1 MQSRYEIYS
10 KVKGLE
16 SLERELLM
24 SNSRHKKGQES
35 KVINPKSNSQNLKVL
50 VRQKECIPI
59 LSKRLT
65 TKVAAIRT
73 KSACADL
80 NSACIGRL
88 GLYSPRLPACGRIFA
103 KTECSRQKSKIPST
117 VLLTFEVLLLTLF
130 AVPMRATAQ
139 STNPLAVVVNSNQD
153 GNVQPDNALTLR
165 EAIALV
171 NGQLSLDRLSEAE
184 KAQVRPLDSN
194 TSSRIEFNLPPDQTT
209 IQLQGLLPALASPGL
224 VVDGTTQ
231 PGYDATQSR
240 TTEIEIPTPV
250 VAIAPAPDREVLRGL
265 TIVADNITVR
275 GLSIYGFGKF
285 GGATL
290 NTPPGD
296 IVIDRRP
303 AYPDVTT
310 QPPFS
315 SVDLNS
321 PRPNSK
327 ASEAK
332 PPQNVAIELN
342 WLGIPPSEQVP
353 SQLSAFGV
361 YVFNSLG
368 TTIRRNRIT
377 NHEGS
382 GIITSVRAENLLVTE
397 NILIGN
403 GLTGMPDAIRLEG
416 NIDNSQITGNLI
428 CGNDGSG
435 VYLFKPNGSVQI
447 SNNQITYNGRRLR
460 RAAVYLMGNNHRV
473 IDNQI
478 SYQAGPGVVVTA
490 YPQNDVQRNRSASRN
505 VIENNRFAQLEGLSI
520 DLNTQQNVEP
530 VHFQRGDGP
539 NPPRNSPN
547 RREETGNSAIN
558 APQFLSPEFFVLG
571 REVKLFGKADPGSTV
586 EIYRVSESTT
596 SSYGPLS
603 EPLTN
608 VNTNE
613 TGEFSATLTNLQP
626 GDRVSAI
633 ATHPQYGTSE
643 PALNA
648 KVVAP
653 DGTGTAQPASPPPT
667 IPQCLAQAPP
677 TPAEPA
683 SPEPTPQPE
692 PLRLRV
698 PRNIHFALDQS
709 TITPESAAI
718 LDQIVA
724 VLRSYDFL
732 TVEIQGHTDPRASNA
747 YNQALGMRRA
757 IAARNYLIRQGIAPE
772 RLTIRSFGET
782 QRRTSGTD
790 VVDYARDRRVE
801 FIFQDT
807 RGLEIIFETQE
818 TDLQVEPTGGS
829 R

>member
-1 MQSRYEIYS
+1 MQSWYDIYS
-10 KVKGLE
+10 QFKGLK
-16 SLERELLM
+16 SLEKGLSI
-24 SNSRHKKGQES
+24 SNSLFKKGQE
-35 KVINPKSNSQNLKVL
+35 PKFIHPQSNIQNLKGSV
-50 VRQKECIPI
+50 
-59 LSKRLT
+59 
-65 TKVAAIRT
+65 
-73 KSACADL
+73 
-80 NSACIGRL
+80 
-88 GLYSPRLPACGRIFA
+88 
-103 KTECSRQKSKIPST
+103 RQKSKMTST
-117 VLLTFEVLLLTLF
+117 ILLTFEVLVLSLF
-130 AVPMRATAQ
+130 TVPMNATAQ
-139 STNPLAVVVNSNQD
+139 STSSLAVVVNSNQD
-153 GNVQPDNALTLR
+153 GLIQPDNSLTLR
-165 EAIALV
+165 EAIAIV

-184 KAQVRPLDSN
+184 KAQVRPLESN
-194 TSSRIEFNLPPDQTT
+194 TASRIEFNLPSDQTT
-209 IQLQGLLPALASPGL
+209 IQLQTLLPPLSSPGL

-231 PGYDATQSR
+231 PGYDARQSA

-250 VAIAPAPDREVLRGL
+250 VAIAPAPNQEVLRGL

-275 GLSIYGFGKF
+275 GLSIYGFGKL

-303 AYPDVTT
+303 PYPDVTT
-310 QPPFS
+310 QPPYS

-321 PRPNSK
+321 PRPSSK
-327 ASEAK
+327 ASEAE

-342 WLGIPPSEQVP
+342 WLGIPPDAQVP

-361 YVFNSLG
+361 YVFNSRG

-382 GIITSVRAENLLVTE
+382 AIITSVRATNLLVTE
-397 NILIGN
+397 NIIIGN

-416 NIDNSQITGNLI
+416 EIDNSQITGNLI

-435 VYLFKPNGSVQI
+435 VYLFKPNGSIQI
-447 SNNQITYNGRRLR
+447 RNNQITYNGRRLR
-460 RAAVYLMGNNHRV
+460 RAAVYVMGNNHRV

-505 VIENNRFAQLEGLSI
+505 VIENNRFARLEGLSI
-520 DLNTQQNVEP
+520 DLNTQQHVEP

-558 APQFLSPEFFVLG
+558 APQFLSSEFFVLG

-586 EIYRVSESTT
+586 EIYRVRESTT

-608 VNTNE
+608 VNTDE

-653 DGTGTAQPASPPPT
+653 DGTGTAEPDASPPM
-667 IPQCLAQAPP
+667 IPQCLAQVPP
-677 TPAEPA
+677 TPTEPA
-683 SPEPTPQPE
+683 SPEPAPQPE

-724 VLRSYDFL
+724 VLRSYPFV
-732 TVEIQGHTDPRASNA
+732 TVEMQGHTDPRASNA

-772 RLTIRSFGET
+772 RLTIRSFGEV
-782 QRRTSGTD
+782 QRRTTGTD